1 MSFRTCIILRPD
13 LIMRSEEAPASVCI
27 LVISVDI
34 TYYSLFLFGEK
45 KKEKLTQ
52 LLATLARTT
61 AKAGSFENKWRRGG
75 SWLPSVF
82 ESIFPAR
89 INCSSEWL
97 MSGLSRGSFGILP
110 VHADSQ
116 TKPRDAKKAKVPLIP
131 TLDNIIG
138 DTRRLITANRQEHG
152 GGVAGGPRSEEGGDG
167 PKHHAPRHHSLAPVS
182 VRKCSSGDV
191 RDRITPQER
200 RLPKTSSEKSD
211 ELHFLDFRSWQ
222 SLHESTLKP
231 VQAMSSLTRKQPQR
245 APRRQRQ
252 CFMVLTSAV
261 SDLTVT
267 FTLWMSHISR

>member
-1 MSFRTCIILRPD
+1 MKTSHGNAD
-13 LIMRSEEAPASVCI
+13 
-27 LVISVDI
+27 
-34 TYYSLFLFGEK
+34 G
-45 KKEKLTQ
+45 
-52 LLATLARTT
+52 
-61 AKAGSFENKWRRGG
+61 AGSLVAREPSASKTKACQSLRCQGVGFRQRKQRGG
-75 SWLPSVF
+75 SPEQVC
-82 ESIFPAR
+82 AHGR
-89 INCSSEWL
+89 N
-97 MSGLSRGSFGILP
+97 
-110 VHADSQ
+110 
-116 TKPRDAKKAKVPLIP
+116 
-131 TLDNIIG
+131 G
-138 DTRRLITANRQEHG
+138 DTFCEAEKSANRQEHG

-211 ELHFLDFRSWQ
+211 EFHFLDFRSWQ